1 MGKKMWLYNAFE
13 KFDSDMESRDRI
25 CMSCPSAPQQYQG
38 KITQSTGTATRMQ
51 LEVSLAGI
59 RMGTRLL

>member
-25 CMSCPSAPQQYQG
+25 CMSVRPHHSNT
-38 KITQSTGTATRMQ
+38 KVKTQSTGTATRMQ